1 MTKRLSAILVALSI
15 LLAACGQLSGDVLTL
30 RSADPALSLSVRLL
44 PAPPIP
50 PIEPSVL
57 PTITPTALPVIQPP
71 DCLIKVN
78 KASNGE
84 FIFHVPGSAAYNQT
98 IIEPDKGEFYACD
111 EQAAIDAGARKA
123 LR

>member
-1 MTKRLSAILVALSI
+1 MQRLFALFVLVFILSACGTLTEDNG
-15 LLAACGQLSGDVLTL
+15 LLFRT
-30 RSADPALSLSVRLL
+30 ADPRLNIGFRLL
-44 PAPPIP
+44 PPPPVP
-50 PIEPSVL
+50 PIEPVVL
-57 PTITPTALPVIQPP
+57 PTITPTPEPE
-71 DCLIKVN
+71 CLIKVN

-84 FIFHVPGSAAYNQT
+84 LIYHVPGSAAYNQT